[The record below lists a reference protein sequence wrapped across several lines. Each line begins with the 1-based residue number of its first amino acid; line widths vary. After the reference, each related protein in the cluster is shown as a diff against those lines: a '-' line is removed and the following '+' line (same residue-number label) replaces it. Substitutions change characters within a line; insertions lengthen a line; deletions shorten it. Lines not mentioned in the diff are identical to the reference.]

1 MKRDESFMSSQRL
14 EFDRL
19 TPREEEVL
27 SALMRGAKA
36 RDICTQSYVSMPT
49 VRSQIRSILTKL
61 GVTSQLAAVALAY
74 QSGWSGPGTG
84 SPRATCEPLRANER
98 PPEVK

>member
-1 MKRDESFMSSQRL
+1 MSSQLL

-19 TPREEEVL
+19 TRREQEVL

-36 RDICTQSYVSMPT
+36 RDICVQSYVSMPT
-49 VRSQIRSILTKL
+49 VRSQIRSILMKL

-74 QSGWSGPGTG
+74 QSGWSGRRGREPDDVLRPTDE
-84 SPRATCEPLRANER
+84 RASA
-98 PPEVK
+98 

>member
-1 MKRDESFMSSQRL
+1 MSSQLL

-19 TPREEEVL
+19 TRREQEVL

-36 RDICTQSYVSMPT
+36 RDICVQSYVSMPT
-49 VRSQIRSILTKL
+49 VRSQIRSILMKL

-74 QSGWSGPGTG
+74 QSGWSGRKGRDPDHVLV
-84 SPRATCEPLRANER
+84 SVDQRASA
-98 PPEVK
+98 

>member
-1 MKRDESFMSSQRL
+1 MSSQLL

-19 TPREEEVL
+19 TRREQEVL

-36 RDICTQSYVSMPT
+36 RDICVQSYVSMPT
-49 VRSQIRSILTKL
+49 VRSQIRSILMKL

-74 QSGWSGPGTG
+74 QSGWSGRKGRDPDDALA
-84 SPRATCEPLRANER
+84 SVDQRASA
-98 PPEVK
+98 

>member
-1 MKRDESFMSSQRL
+1 MSKQRL

-36 RDICTQSYVSMPT
+36 RDICTQSFVSMPT

-74 QSGWSGPGTG
+74 QSGWSGPGD
-84 SPRATCEPLRANER
+84 REPEGDLRAAAGQR
-98 PPEVK
+98 ASA

>member
-1 MKRDESFMSSQRL
+1 MSSQLL

-19 TPREEEVL
+19 TRREQEVL

-36 RDICTQSYVSMPT
+36 RDICVQSYVSMPT
-49 VRSQIRSILTKL
+49 VRSQIRSILMKL

-74 QSGWSGPGTG
+74 QSGWSGRKGRDPDDVLV
-84 SPRATCEPLRANER
+84 SVDQRASA
-98 PPEVK
+98 

>member
-1 MKRDESFMSSQRL
+1 MSRQRL

-36 RDICTQSYVSMPT
+36 RDICVQSFVSMPT

-74 QSGWSGPGTG
+74 QSGWSGPRGRQPNAALAVVVG
-84 SPRATCEPLRANER
+84 AGQRASA
-98 PPEVK
+98 

>member
-1 MKRDESFMSSQRL
+1 MSRNVL

-19 TPREEEVL
+19 TRREEEVL

-36 RDICTQSYVSMPT
+36 REICAQSFVSMPT

-74 QSGWSGPGTG
+74 QTGWSGRGG
-84 SPRATCEPLRANER
+84 RDREAALGADERASA
-98 PPEVK
+98 